1 MAPSSPAP
9 APIGAA
15 GLADVLPS
23 VTAALGVPVRG
34 APALALPAA
43 RSAVVVLV
51 DGLGDRLLEQRGG
64 HAPFLRSLR
73 AGDGHVA
80 AVDCGFPSTTA
91 TSMGTFGTARPVGS
105 HGLVGTEV
113 LHPELDAVFSELAWD
128 PRVDPRTW
136 QPGSTVFEDATA
148 AGLPAVMIGPSY
160 TDGSGLTT
168 AALRGARFVAART
181 LEERVDAALT
191 ALAAQP
197 QVLVYLYWEV
207 LDKTGHVHGCES
219 WEWGQ
224 ELERIDG
231 ELARLVRS
239 VPGDV
244 LVTVTAD
251 HGMVDVPHS
260 DRLDLA
266 DAPELRR
273 GVRHVGGEPRAVQ
286 LYCEAGASEAVAAVW
301 RDRLGPQVEVLTR
314 DDAVS
319 RGWFGAVADHVMP
332 RIGDLI
338 VVALDRIAV
347 VDSAMARP
355 ELLRLLGQHGAR
367 TPEETLVPVLS
378 VLGTHRP
385 RRR

>member
-1 MAPSSPAP
+1 VPPSLQGGAP
-9 APIGAA
+9 
-15 GLADVLPS
+15 GLVDVLPS
-23 VTAALGVPVRG
+23 VTAALGLPLRG
-34 APALALPAA
+34 GAALALPAA

-73 AGDGHVA
+73 SGGDGVST
-80 AVDCGFPSTTA
+80 AVECGFPSTTA

-148 AGLPAVMIGPSY
+148 GGLPAVMIGPPY
-160 TDGSGLTT
+160 VEGSGLTVAT
-168 AALRGARFVAART
+168 LRGARFTAART
-181 LEERVDAALT
+181 LEERVDAALA

-197 QVLVYLYWEV
+197 RVLVYLYWEA
-207 LDKTGHVHGCES
+207 LDKAGHVYGCES

-239 VPGDV
+239 APADV
-244 LVTVTAD
+244 LVAVTGD
-251 HGMVDVPHS
+251 HGMVDVPHA

-266 DAPELRR
+266 GAPELRA

-286 LYCEAGASEAVAAVW
+286 LYCAPGAREAVATAW
-301 RDRLGPQVEVLTR
+301 RERVGPQAEVLTR
-314 DDAVS
+314 DDAVA
-319 RGWFGAVADHVMP
+319 RGWFGAVADHVLP
-332 RIGDLI
+332 RIGDLV
-338 VVALDRIAV
+338 VVATGRFAV

-355 ELLRLLGQHGAR
+355 ELLRLIGQHGAR

-378 VLGTHRP
+378 VLGTRRP

>member
-1 MAPSSPAP
+1 MPPSSPAP

-34 APALALPAA
+34 PAAFELPTA

-64 HAPFLRSLR
+64 HAPFLRALR

-148 AGLPAVMIGPSY
+148 AGLPAVMVGPPWF
-160 TDGSGLTT
+160 DGSGLTE
-168 AALRGARFVAART
+168 AALRGARFVPGRT
-181 LEERVDAALT
+181 LEDRVDAAIA

-197 QVLVYLYWEV
+197 RVLVYLYWGE

-224 ELERIDG
+224 ELERVDG

-251 HGMVDVPHS
+251 HGMVDVPHH

-266 DAPELRR
+266 DSPELRQ

-301 RDRLGPQVEVLTR
+301 RDRVGVQAEILTR

-319 RGWFGAVADHVMP
+319 RGWFGAVAGHVLP

-338 VVALDRIAV
+338 VVALGRFAV

-367 TPEETLVPVLS
+367 TPEESLVPVLA
-378 VLGTHRP
+378 VLGG
-385 RRR
+385 RR